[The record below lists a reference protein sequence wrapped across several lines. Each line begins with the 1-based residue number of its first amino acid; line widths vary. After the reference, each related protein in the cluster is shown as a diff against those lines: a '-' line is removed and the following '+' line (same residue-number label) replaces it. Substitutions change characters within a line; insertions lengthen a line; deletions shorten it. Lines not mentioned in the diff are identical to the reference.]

1 MTGEGAGR
9 AKYPAGSLL
18 STKDLSYIAIF
29 AALVA
34 ALGLFP
40 PIPVPVIPVPVTA
53 QTMGVMLA
61 GSILGSKRA
70 GLSMLVFLALV
81 ALGIPALAGGRGGL
95 GVFAGP
101 SGGFLIGWPIGAFV
115 IGLLTE
121 SSWDRY
127 TVTRGVAFN
136 VVGGIGA
143 VYAVGIP
150 WLAAMTDVALYQA
163 AAASAAFLPGDAV
176 KAVAAAWV
184 AVAIRRAYPLIE
196 AGGAR

>member
-1 MTGEGAGR
+1 M
-9 AKYPAGSLL
+9 

-61 GSILGSKRA
+61 GSILGAKRA

-81 ALGIPALAGGRGGL
+81 ALGIPALSGGRGGL

-115 IGLLTE
+115 IGLLAE
-121 SSWDRY
+121 RSWDSY
-127 TVTRGVAFN
+127 NVVKGVAFN
-136 VVGGIGA
+136 LLGGICA

-150 WLAAMTDVALYQA
+150 WLAAATNIEMHQA
-163 AAASAAFLPGDAV
+163 AAGSAAFLPGDAL

-184 AVAIRRAYPLIE
+184 AVAVRRAYPLIDS
-196 AGGAR
+196 ASAR

>member
-1 MTGEGAGR
+1 M
-9 AKYPAGSLL
+9 

-95 GVFAGP
+95 GVLAGP

-121 SSWDRY
+121 RSWDKY
-127 TVTRGVAFN
+127 NVIRGVAFN

-163 AAASAAFLPGDAV
+163 AAGSAAFLPGDAV
-176 KAVAAAWV
+176 KAAAAAWV
-184 AVAIRRAYPLIE
+184 AVAIRHAYPLIE
-196 AGGAR
+196 GGGAR

>member
-1 MTGEGAGR
+1 M
-9 AKYPAGSLL
+9 

-40 PIPVPVIPVPVTA
+40 PVPVPVIPVPVTA

-81 ALGIPALAGGRGGL
+81 ALGVPALSGGRGGL

-101 SGGFLIGWPIGAFV
+101 SGGFLLGWPVGAFV
-115 IGLLTE
+115 IGLFTE
-121 SSWDRY
+121 RNWDRY
-127 TVTRGVAFN
+127 NTVRGVAFN
-136 VVGGIGA
+136 LIGGVGA
-143 VYAVGIP
+143 VYALGIP
-150 WLAAMTDVALYQA
+150 WLAWVSELAIHQA
-163 AAASAAFLPGDAV
+163 AAASAAFLPGDGV

-196 AGGAR
+196 SASAR